1 MLFLVS
7 GVSLRHQYII
17 SWDCWGRATGSRR
30 HRRSAFWCQPQCQ
43 GCAWWG
49 NRSRVI
55 WMSSSPQKHEELY
68 CGTAAPFPVQL
79 KRDHQ
84 DWEGQN
90 STWIIIQLESLFKKA
105 VQFLSRVSA
114 TGMKAP
120 SVNWWLFFQCGSQA
134 CAGRAVLHH
143 RCVSH
148 LEKQNCCC

>member
-17 SWDCWGRATGSRR
+17 SWDCWGLATGSRR

-49 NRSRVI
+49 KRSRVI
-55 WMSSSPQKHEELY
+55 WMSSSPRKHEELY
-68 CGTAAPFPVQL
+68 CGAAAAFPVQL

-90 STWIIIQLESLFKKA
+90 STWIIFNW
-105 VQFLSRVSA
+105 RVSSKKQCNSFREFLPLA
-114 TGMKAP
+114 WKPLRLTDGCSF
-120 SVNWWLFFQCGSQA
+120 SVGPKP
-134 CAGRAVLHH
+134 VLGGLCYTVGLCHT
-143 RCVSH
+143 
-148 LEKQNCCC
+148 